1 MNNPEATPPFKD
13 RFLKKFSQKKW
24 DDFEKCITSLIR
36 DGVNPSFDNNAK
48 HTTIIQ
54 REDDKES
61 YVALNGNNP
70 EYSQAIGIMQ
80 GVCYYG
86 LGMKCLGADN
96 ITGTPKNWL
105 TTLCYETG
113 KSEYRRRKI
122 NGLLK

>member
-1 MNNPEATPPFKD
+1 MNNDEATPPFKD

-24 DDFEKCITSLIR
+24 DDFERNITHLIN
-36 DGVNPSFDNNAK
+36 DSVNPEFAINQTY
-48 HTTIIQ
+48 TTIIK

-61 YVALNGNNP
+61 CVAINGNNP
-70 EYSQAIGIMQ
+70 DYSQAIGIVQ

-86 LGMKCLGADN
+86 LGMKSLGADN

-122 NGLLK
+122 NGLL